1 MRFDTRAIFHIS
13 YCFIFLC
20 GLDGVMFSQVANIIY
35 SKICMIESKKNVE
48 CKNDELFDIFSFFV
62 IEKKNFRYKF
72 YKVNILLFG

>member
-1 MRFDTRAIFHIS
+1 
-13 YCFIFLC
+13 
-20 GLDGVMFSQVANIIY
+20 MFSQVANIIY